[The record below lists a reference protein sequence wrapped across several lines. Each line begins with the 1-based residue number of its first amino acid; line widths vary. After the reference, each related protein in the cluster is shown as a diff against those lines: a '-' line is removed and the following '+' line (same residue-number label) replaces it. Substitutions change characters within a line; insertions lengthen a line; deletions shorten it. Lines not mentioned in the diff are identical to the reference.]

1 MKSLI
6 FTKSWIQALVV
17 VAVVGCATACKT
29 SVNTVGRAEPTSQRQ
44 MISDRRIL
52 TDASL
57 NRKVWIVGLN
67 EALTDSGLL
76 KVQVEVFNRTRSI
89 QRFSYR
95 FEWFDANGMLVRSP
109 TIGAVPCQIEG
120 GESLFLSSLAP
131 RIDSTDFR
139 IKFIE
144 SKR

>member
-1 MKSLI
+1 MKNGLRMLL
-6 FTKSWIQALVV
+6 F
-17 VAVVGCATACKT
+17 VAVAGGATACKT
-29 SVNTVGRAEPTSQRQ
+29 SVNTVERAEPTSQRQ

-52 TDASL
+52 TDPSL

-67 EALTDSGLL
+67 EALTDTGLL

-109 TIGAVPCQIEG
+109 SIGAVPCQIEG

-131 RIDSTDFR
+131 RADSTDFR

-144 SKR
+144 GKR

>member
-6 FTKSWIQALVV
+6 SLKNGLRMLLFAAIAGG
-17 VAVVGCATACKT
+17 AAACKT
-29 SVNTVGRAEPTSQRQ
+29 SVNTVERADPTSQRQ

-67 EALTDSGLL
+67 EALTDTGLL

-109 TIGAVPCQIEG
+109 TIGAVPLPGQQFVEYYSQCVDI
-120 GESLFLSSLAP
+120 AP
-131 RIDSTDFR
+131 RI
-139 IKFIE
+139 K
-144 SKR
+144 K